1 MNSLGSCINKFG
13 RYRKVKPK
21 NELGTLLIFDL
32 TTLHFEKYLNLSHS
46 AKCSVNTQLTCVQK
60 IQYNK
65 VSIST
70 TRINRSRTDFKVKYL
85 FTLKTDNFANF
96 VIFEI
101 LDFFLDFWVSC
112 HFGFLL
118 LLVPLCKFYKTNTD
132 FEKLWF
138 LPET

>member
-1 MNSLGSCINKFG
+1 MYKHIWQVQKGKTKNKLG
-13 RYRKVKPK
+13 KP
-21 NELGTLLIFDL
+21 LIFDL
-32 TTLHFEKYLNLSHS
+32 TTLHFDKYMNLSHS
-46 AKCSVNTQLTCVQK
+46 AKCSVSTQLTYIQK

-70 TRINRSRTDFKVKYL
+70 TRTGFEINENNFSI
-85 FTLKTDNFANF
+85 LKTDNFANF
-96 VIFEI
+96 MILAI
-101 LDFFLDFWVSC
+101 LDFLDFLDILPLCF
-112 HFGFLL
+112 FLL